1 MILLGGSVVQS
12 NPNKLKT
19 HKKTLREFLNSVDD
33 FHGTFEQKVNQ
44 FYEFALKNTEDT
56 QNLLEEYALQIQ
68 KRSKIPKEHPDY
80 LNPSVF
86 SNKFK
91 GLKKFCKVNRIP
103 VMWYSIDQ
111 YEPEHDN
118 SNNTPKN
125 LQLLCRRCNYNKN
138 WLL

>member
-1 MILLGGSVVQS
+1 MQS

-68 KRSKIPKEHPDY
+68 KRSKMPKEYPDY

-86 SNKFK
+86 SNQFK
-91 GLKKFCKVNRIP
+91 ISV
-103 VMWYSIDQ
+103 
-111 YEPEHDN
+111 
-118 SNNTPKN
+118 T
-125 LQLLCRRCNYNKN
+125 
-138 WLL
+138 